1 MAGQSRVSRAR
12 ALREQSTD
20 VERKL
25 WSILRGRQL
34 AGLKFRRQV
43 PIDRYVADFACA
55 EARLVVELDGGQH
68 ADREKEDAAR
78 TRAIEA
84 CGWKVVRFWNNDVIE
99 NLDGVADTILAEI
112 RAAAP

>member
-25 WSILRGRQL
+25 WSILRDRRLG
-34 AGLKFRRQV
+34 GLKFRRQV
-43 PIDRYVADFACA
+43 PIDRYIADFACA

-68 ADREKEDAAR
+68 ADREKEDATR
-78 TRAIEA
+78 TRAIQA
-84 CGWKVVRFWNNDVIE
+84 CGWKVIRFWNNEVIE

-112 RAAAP
+112 